1 MQGLLIYIFH
11 SHTHTH
17 PCVLCVY
24 NVYVSIL
31 WRGSREYIVAL
42 AHHKY
47 LLDYSRGPFF
57 FSVLSVRPPTR
68 WRFSLRQQTFQ
79 SCSSLSFS
87 PPLRSMARSFRPVP
101 WDTRMYGRAVD
112 IISLGVF
119 SFLESSFFFPELK
132 ILLDRKKK
140 RGILIVFFFFFQW

>member
-57 FSVLSVRPPTR
+57 F
-68 WRFSLRQQTFQ
+68 RFSLFDPLHDGV
-79 SCSSLSFS
+79 SLSGNKHFKAARLS
-87 PPLRSMARSFRPVP
+87 RSLLRSDQWLALFAPFHGIPECMAVP
-101 WDTRMYGRAVD
+101 W
-112 IISLGVF
+112 
-119 SFLESSFFFPELK
+119 
-132 ILLDRKKK
+132 ILYPS
-140 RGILIVFFFFFQW
+140 VFFLF